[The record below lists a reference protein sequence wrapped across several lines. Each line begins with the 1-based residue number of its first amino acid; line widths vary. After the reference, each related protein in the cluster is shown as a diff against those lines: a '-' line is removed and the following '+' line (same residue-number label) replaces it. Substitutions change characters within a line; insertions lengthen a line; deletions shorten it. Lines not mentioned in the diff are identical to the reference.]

1 MYKKLWLILWWK
13 YVHCTCNREYG
24 YQQKLNQ
31 WECWANLLPLSSKKY
46 FQDHFIKNL
55 PPPYL
60 KISSFHL
67 HAACPFDKVPK
78 TVWYGIFNSPLPGP
92 YALLVWITL
101 VMIYSNEENCFP
113 CIMHVCYIA
122 LIKFCNISR
131 SEVLI
136 SLLQV
141 HKPLNGLHF
150 RNENT
155 SLNWHFFYSHN
166 INIPELFL
174 SEYYLSACV
183 P

>member
-1 MYKKLWLILWWK
+1 MIDFVIEICTLYNVHAIVNMVIYKNWTNENAEPISSPSLPKSTFK
-13 YVHCTCNREYG
+13 TT
-24 YQQKLNQ
+24 
-31 WECWANLLPLSSKKY
+31 LLK
-46 FQDHFIKNL
+46 IL

-67 HAACPFDKVPK
+67 HEAFDKVPK

-131 SEVLI
+131 SVVLI

-150 RNENT
+150 RNENS
-155 SLNWHFFYSHN
+155 SLNWHFFW
-166 INIPELFL
+166 FT
-174 SEYYLSACV
+174 
-183 P
+183 